1 MLGPVTATAS
11 PATEVPGFID
21 SHTHLLKEAAQA
33 PFPWA
38 GTTVARFHQAT
49 AQAGITPM
57 DVPDAPPP
65 GPAGA
70 LPGRLLEGL
79 RRAAAAGLTEI
90 TEMGMRDWRYLDALD
105 ALQQAG
111 PLPVRVRIYL
121 ASGLAEETSPEEA
134 DARRAAA
141 AGPGRWV
148 SLDGVKFYA
157 DGWLGP
163 RTCAME
169 HGFADG
175 GGTGILFLTAAE
187 LARRIAPLV
196 ARGWR
201 IATHAIG
208 DRGVAT
214 VLDAYDIA
222 WDSDRTALAAAAP
235 RIEHA
240 SLQSPELISRLASSG
255 AVACLQPSFAV
266 TDVPDIDTGLDPA
279 RAATAYPW
287 AALAAAGAPLLA
299 GSDYPIEVLDPLP
312 GLARLV
318 AGRSDRDGFRTTA
331 TAPGHSRLSAAQA
344 LQIMSDQ
351 ASGRTLLSADPRT
364 TAPGSIDQIQVL
376 GTAPV
381 PF

>member
-38 GTTVARFHQAT
+38 GTTVAGFHQAT

-65 GPAGA
+65 GPPGA
-70 LPGRLLEGL
+70 LPGRLLDGL

-90 TEMGMRDWRYLDALD
+90 TEMGMRDWRYLDALE

-121 ASGLAEETSPEEA
+121 ASGLAEETSPKEA

-141 AGPGRWV
+141 GPGSWI

-187 LARRIAPLV
+187 LARRISPLA

-214 VLDAYDIA
+214 VLDAYELA
-222 WDSDRTALAAAAP
+222 WDGDRTAIAAAAP

-240 SLQSPELISRLASSG
+240 SLQSAELISRLAGSG
-255 AVACLQPSFAV
+255 VVACLQPSFAV
-266 TDVPDIDTGLDPA
+266 TDVPDVGAGLDPA

-331 TAPGHSRLSAAQA
+331 TAPGHSRLTAAQA

-351 ASGRTLLSADPRT
+351 ASGRTTLSADPRT
-364 TAPGSIDQIQVL
+364 TAAGNLDQIQVL